1 MSKKSVGY
9 SQVTGKKS
17 YSPFLGNSFWKRR
30 RCIPRVFFL
39 AILYMPRKWLTRYQG
54 RSVLNH
60 SGVRPPLS
68 NQLMSHGASSH
79 LPLSG
84 NPRMI
89 SKLLAADGAST
100 CVVEP
105 PASSSMAVVV
115 VGAGG
120 GSLLLPVITE
130 ASPGRSVS
138 QPKSSCATF
147 LKMSYQHSN
156 KLIISGHLP
165 LRLTIMFDGLLFVLE
180 TPTFIAHEKVKRSGG
195 TTEVVYWGL

>member
-1 MSKKSVGY
+1 M
-9 SQVTGKKS
+9 
-17 YSPFLGNSFWKRR
+17 
-30 RCIPRVFFL
+30 
-39 AILYMPRKWLTRYQG
+39 TRYQG

-147 LKMSYQHSN
+147 LKMSYQHSI

-165 LRLTIMFDGLLFVLE
+165 LRLTILFDGLLFVLE

-195 TTEVVYWGL
+195 TTEVVY